1 MFFEI
6 DIHEN
11 GLIKKEDLIRQFET
25 YEELQQMINV
35 LNHVEADRTI
45 VDLNVE
51 IMVAKFKQVF
61 NHFFSRLLDLF
72 SKNKHYFYLTFIL

>member
-35 LNHVEADRTI
+35 LNHVEAYRTI

-51 IMVAKFKQVF
+51 IMFAKFKQVF
-61 NHFFSRLLDLF
+61 NHFFSRLL
-72 SKNKHYFYLTFIL
+72 FYNRIS